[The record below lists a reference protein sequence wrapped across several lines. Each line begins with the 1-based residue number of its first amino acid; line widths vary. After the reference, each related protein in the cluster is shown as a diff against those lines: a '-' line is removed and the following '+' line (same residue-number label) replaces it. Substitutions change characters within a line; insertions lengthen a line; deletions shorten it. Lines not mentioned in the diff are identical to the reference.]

1 MCKSDVLARIRALK
15 IVALIRAN
23 SAESL
28 VECARALEAGGIG
41 AIELT
46 MTTPGAIEMVAR
58 VSREIPS
65 VLIGL
70 GTVLGA
76 ESALAGIKA
85 GAKFIVT
92 PAVRLPVIA
101 ACRREGVAVLCG
113 ALTPTEACAAWDAG
127 ADVIKI
133 FPAEFFGP
141 AYIKSLK
148 GPFPGM
154 EFLPTGGVTPE
165 TIGAF
170 LKAGAFATAAGSA
183 LVAPAALKARDW
195 PSITA
200 RARQFVAAAN
210 AVEQA
215 AT

>member
-1 MCKSDVLARIRALK
+1 MSKSDVLARIKALK
-15 IVALIRAN
+15 IVALIRADG
-23 SAESL
+23 AESL
-28 VECARALEAGGIG
+28 VACARALEAGGIG
-41 AIELT
+41 AVELT
-46 MTTPGAIEMVAR
+46 MTTPGAIGMVAK
-58 VSREIPS
+58 VSREVPS

-70 GTVLGA
+70 GTVLDA
-76 ESALAGIKA
+76 ESALAGIAA

-101 ACRREGVAVLCG
+101 VCRREGVAVLCG

-141 AYIKSLK
+141 AYIRSLK

-170 LKAGAFATAAGSA
+170 LKAGAFSTAAGSA
-183 LVAPAALKARDW
+183 LVSPAALKARDW
-195 PSITA
+195 ASITS

-210 AVEQA
+210 AVDQPA
-215 AT
+215 S